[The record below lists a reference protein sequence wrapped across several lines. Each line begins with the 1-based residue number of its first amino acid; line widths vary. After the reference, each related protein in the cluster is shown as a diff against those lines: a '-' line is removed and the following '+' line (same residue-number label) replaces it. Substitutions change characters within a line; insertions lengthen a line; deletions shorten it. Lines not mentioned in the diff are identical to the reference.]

1 MHRKDGEPV
10 DVYGDGFFTEDSLW
24 DVPGY
29 ENFTAGEDAAD
40 VTVYMAVREE
50 PVPYLQLNSGGAV
63 PPLLMISTACI
74 SASREMQEIL
84 PAAGSAVRA
93 RHCVCL
99 VSYPS
104 PAGGTAE
111 GGEKAGRSHSPR
123 ARGDLVAGGCPGSP
137 LHGVLHRIRRL
148 LSL

>member
-1 MHRKDGEPV
+1 M

-40 VTVYMAVREE
+40 VTIYMAVREE
-50 PVPYLQLNSGGAV
+50 SVPYVQLNSGGQTRFYDDFYG
-63 PPLLMISTACI
+63 LYQHI
-74 SASREMQEIL
+74 REMQGFYL
-84 PAAGSAVRA
+84 LRAVLCAAGA
-93 RHCVCL
+93 VCL
-99 VSYPS
+99 DRRPL

-111 GGEKAGRSHSPR
+111 GGRKAGRSHSLR
-123 ARGDLVAGGCPGSP
+123 ARGDLVAGGGPGSP